1 MTNTNL
7 ERFLLYVESKNKDC
21 DENNDHNN
29 DYMKRRYH
37 RSESDLHS
45 LSKDSFHDGQK
56 LQHQR
61 QGRCDN
67 DDDHEDDDD
76 LLAMAKRLE
85 EECSISSDMC
95 YTRSDKSTRT
105 IEASSTV
112 STSRTS
118 PIAYTS
124 MSTNTTNTVDNT
136 KINNNNNWRSDRGTL
151 DPVDPEGVLDFN
163 FDTFNKSD
171 PDGIVN
177 DDDGCYDE
185 RGDNNNTLFYRRRR
199 YTATGQYG
207 RNKKIPPLPY
217 KERKER
223 LWKSEGGHCWGDNNK
238 GVSEDYIVNEYWR
251 PVSTGSRGRHRTK
264 RTSPMSTMKK
274 EGDDD
279 DNHLHCEELSLK
291 DINEEDEKDYYNDHQ
306 EQQRRKSWRSPTLKG
321 TNEMRDHNDDVLYR
335 IPARRSSDAGGASL
349 YTKQRQ
355 QHSLPRRSESDG
367 VKSSSTL
374 YETYPPRRKNSNT
387 SNHSSRQCRN
397 NSTSSSYGSRSTNR
411 RGGRQMTKDRVSS
424 SSSFKQQHRNVSA
437 SESYNDDGSI
447 SSCSSSHSSCSISSQ
462 LSKNER
468 CNEYYSSEVDSDS
481 DCSVEV
487 LGVAEAVQYLNE
499 NNKVEKVVTVA
510 NAIRGKIRSKF
521 LSSQLP

>member
-21 DENNDHNN
+21 DGNNDHNN
-29 DYMKRRYH
+29 DDMKRRYH

-45 LSKDSFHDGQK
+45 LSKDSFRDDGQQ
-56 LQHQR
+56 LQHQ
-61 QGRCDN
+61 QQEGCDN
-67 DDDHEDDDD
+67 DDDHDDDDD

-124 MSTNTTNTVDNT
+124 MSTNTTNTAYNT
-136 KINNNNNWRSDRGTL
+136 KINNNNWRNDRRTL

-171 PDGIVN
+171 PDGIV
-177 DDDGCYDE
+177 DDGCYDE

-223 LWKSEGGHCWGDNNK
+223 LWKSEGEHCWGDDNINQATSSIGNANNTNNK

-274 EGDDD
+274 EDGD
-279 DNHLHCEELSLK
+279 DNHILHCEKLSLK
-291 DINEEDEKDYYNDHQ
+291 DIDEEDEKDYYNDHQ
-306 EQQRRKSWRSPTLKG
+306 EQQRR
-321 TNEMRDHNDDVLYR
+321 
-335 IPARRSSDAGGASL
+335 RRAAAVDLSLGGL
-349 YTKQRQ
+349 Q
-355 QHSLPRRSESDG
+355 P
-367 VKSSSTL
+367 
-374 YETYPPRRKNSNT
+374 
-387 SNHSSRQCRN
+387 
-397 NSTSSSYGSRSTNR
+397 
-411 RGGRQMTKDRVSS
+411 
-424 SSSFKQQHRNVSA
+424 
-437 SESYNDDGSI
+437 
-447 SSCSSSHSSCSISSQ
+447 
-462 LSKNER
+462 
-468 CNEYYSSEVDSDS
+468 
-481 DCSVEV
+481 
-487 LGVAEAVQYLNE
+487 
-499 NNKVEKVVTVA
+499 
-510 NAIRGKIRSKF
+510 
-521 LSSQLP
+521 